1 MCERLEK
8 NYKKKKKKYYVGRK
22 TGRHDTDKS

>member
-8 NYKKKKKKYYVGRK
+8 NYKKKKIYYVGRK